1 MPRPDRRTLVEL
13 LGPIALIV
21 AVALVGSTM
30 SEGTKSDF
38 ITALVAVTTV
48 VAIYVFVGNSGVVS
62 FGQIAFVGLG
72 AFGAGILS
80 IEAVTKP
87 FVMPNL
93 WGFLA
98 DTTVGNVP
106 SLAIAAGLGAVWA
119 LLVGIPLMR
128 LSGLAAG
135 IATFAVLEITHNV
148 LRNWDKIGPG
158 PKTLSLVP
166 VTTDLQ
172 QATIAAVIACVVA
185 YAYQRSRAGRR
196 LRASREDPAA
206 AQAAGVNIHRE
217 RLIAFVISGAL
228 AGLAGGLLVHQL
240 GSVTTEQVYLE
251 LTFLTL
257 AMLVVGG
264 IGSLW
269 GAVVG
274 ALLITFVDTVLG
286 NAEDGISVG
295 VGTVTLPD
303 GMSLVVLG
311 ILMTVVLLSRPL
323 GVTGSREF
331 ALPRLR
337 RRRDGEDLPAPDTPA
352 PVAESATPTAAPRP
366 Q

>member
-1 MPRPDRRTLVEL
+1 MPRPDRRGVLEL
-13 LGPIALIV
+13 LGPVALIII
-21 AVALVGSTM
+21 VALVGSTM
-30 SEGTKSDF
+30 SPGTESDF
-38 ITALVAVTTV
+38 IGALVAVTIV
-48 VAIYVFVGNSGVVS
+48 VAIYVFVGNSGVIS
-62 FGQIAFVGLG
+62 FGHIAFVALG

-80 IEAVTKP
+80 LDAVTKP

-93 WGFLA
+93 YGFLA
-98 DTTVGNVP
+98 DTTVGNVA
-106 SLAIAAGLGAVWA
+106 SLAIAAGLGAGAA
-119 LLVGIPLMR
+119 LFAGIALMR

-135 IATFAVLEITHNV
+135 IATFALLEITHNV
-148 LRNWDKIGPG
+148 LRNWEKIGPG
-158 PKTLSLVP
+158 PKTLPLVSE
-166 VTTDLQ
+166 TTDLT
-172 QATIAAVIACVVA
+172 QAAIGAILACVVA
-185 YAYQRSRAGRR
+185 YTYQRSRAGRR

-206 AQAAGVNIHRE
+206 AEAAGIDIHRE

-269 GAVVG
+269 GAVIG
-274 ALLITFVDTVLG
+274 AVLVTFLDTVLG

-295 VGTVTLPD
+295 VGTVTIPD

-311 ILMTVVLLSRPL
+311 ILLTVVLLRRPS
-323 GVTGSREF
+323 GITGSHEF
-331 ALPRLR
+331 SVSPLMGR
-337 RRRDGEDLPAPDTPA
+337 RRTPA
-352 PVAESATPTAAPRP
+352 EPVASADAPPTESEAVRR
-366 Q
+366 